1 MLSMPNEN
9 LIMDTKLHPTNHLH
23 ISNQAVLKLRYRLLL
38 FIHKIQLD
46 QALYDGTF
54 WPPHE
59 SVIRTGM

>member
-1 MLSMPNEN
+1 MRNFNLWLLSGFYSAF
-9 LIMDTKLHPTNHLH
+9 LSKHPVFK
-23 ISNQAVLKLRYRLLL
+23 IRYRLLL

-46 QALYDGTF
+46 QAFYDGTF